1 MPWRVTITFKG
12 SPGTTYTLPGGEDD
26 FTRAWMRQKA
36 DAITRRIAKSGGK
49 ATVEYVEDDDAKG
62 RRNGV
67 GVRR

>member
-1 MPWRVTITFKG
+1 VPWLVTVKFG
-12 SPGTTYTLPGGEDD
+12 ESPGMSYTLPGGDDD